1 LWDAPSFKL
10 GSCIPRLFNLGSVL
24 SLLFL
29 KSTTCGLCLFLKLRL
44 LCLESPLHFL
54 FRLSL
59 VVCLLYPKPPLHLPM
74 VFIALFR

>member
-29 KSTTCGLCLFLKLRL
+29 KSTTCGLCLFLKFCL
-44 LCLESPLHFL
+44 LCPKPTLYLL
-54 FRLSL
+54 VRLSL
-59 VVCLLYPKPPLHLPM
+59 MLCFLCPKPLLHLPM